1 MQRVGSAA
9 AALYTVAALPAAAHR
24 LSTVPACVR
33 AHREPRYTDTR
44 DDEQTR
50 GLSIKSCPVSLVL
63 PSAAGKSFLVNVVDT
78 PGHVNF
84 EAEAAAAMRACDG
97 AVLVVDAVEGVMM
110 QTERLARIALAEG
123 LSVCLVINK
132 VSHAVC
138 AATYACHV
146 YTHCCCCCCCS

>member
-1 MQRVGSAA
+1 VVYYVALSVAVAHR
-9 AALYTVAALPAAAHR
+9 AALHCAMYYTQ
-24 LSTVPACVR
+24 CVYLCIC
-33 AHREPRYTDTR
+33 REPRYTDTR

-63 PSAAGKSFLVNVVDT
+63 PSAAGKSFLINVVDT

-132 VSHAVC
+132 VSAVH
-138 AATYACHV
+138 TL
-146 YTHCCCCCCCS
+146 

>member
-1 MQRVGSAA
+1 VCS
-9 AALYTVAALPAAAHR
+9 
-24 LSTVPACVR
+24 R

-63 PSAAGKSFLVNVVDT
+63 PSAAGKSFLINVVDT

-132 VSHAVC
+132 VSAYFVC
-138 AATYACHV
+138 HFCYLATALSKCTRSSAA
-146 YTHCCCCCCCS
+146 